1 MDNKE
6 LIFGMHCSMR
16 AHPNGNFSKI
26 GRKRSSLVAQM
37 VKHPPAMQET
47 QVQSL
52 GREDPLE
59 KEMATHSTILA
70 WEIHGQRSLSGC
82 SP

>member
-6 LIFGMHCSMR
+6 LMFGMHSMR
-16 AHPNGNFSKI
+16 AHPNGSFLKI

-47 QVQSL
+47 QVRYLDQ
-52 GREDPLE
+52 EDPL
-59 KEMATHSTILA
+59 KREMATHSSILA
-70 WEIHGQRSLSGC
+70 
-82 SP
+82 